1 MERFCT
7 ALVKPWAR
15 VMAVSMQ
22 AAGTEQRVATSDFIL
37 WTEGIVKRFGGVVA
51 LDGVSV
57 RIPRK
62 RITLLIGPNGSGKT
76 TLVNVISGFYAPDA
90 GKVIYEGKDITGKPP
105 HLIARMGI
113 IRTFQIPKPFLNL
126 TVLENLL
133 AANPPGSYENPYLAW
148 VSKRRWI
155 RVEDEA
161 VERAFKIL
169 KLLGLDKEWDQ
180 RATALS
186 GAGLKLLEVGRAL
199 MSGARLMIMDEPAA
213 GVNPAKAHE
222 IFSTLTRLRDEHGIT
237 FFIIEHRIDI
247 AAKYVD
253 YAYAMHLGRV
263 ISEGPPE
270 KVLHDPRVIESYI
283 GG

>member
-1 MERFCT
+1 MSG
-7 ALVKPWAR
+7 K
-15 VMAVSMQ
+15 VSQQ
-22 AAGTEQRVATSDFIL
+22 AAAAEKPPSPVQDDIIL
-37 WTEGIVKRFGGVVA
+37 WTEGVVKRFGGVVA

-57 RIPRK
+57 RIPRRK
-62 RITLLIGPNGSGKT
+62 ITLLIGPNGSGKT
-76 TLVNVISGFYAPDA
+76 TLVNVITGFYPPDK
-90 GKVIYEGKDITGKPP
+90 GRVIYEGKDITGKPP

-113 IRTFQIPKPFLNL
+113 IRTFQIPKPFMNL

-148 VSKRRWI
+148 VSKRRWLN
-155 RVEDEA
+155 VEQDA
-161 VERAFKIL
+161 VERAFQIL
-169 KLLGLDKEWDQ
+169 KLLGLENEWDQ
-180 RATALS
+180 KATSLS

-199 MSGARLMIMDEPAA
+199 MSGAKLMIMDEPAA

-222 IFSTLTRLRDEHGIT
+222 IFATLTRLRDEHGIT

-253 YAYAMHLGRV
+253 YAYAMALGRV
-263 ISEGPPE
+263 ISEGSPE

-283 GG
+283 GS